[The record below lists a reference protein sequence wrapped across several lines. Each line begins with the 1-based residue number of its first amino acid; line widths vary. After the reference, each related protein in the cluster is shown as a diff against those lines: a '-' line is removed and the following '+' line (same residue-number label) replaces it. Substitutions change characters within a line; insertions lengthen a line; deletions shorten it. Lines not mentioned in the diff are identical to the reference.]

1 MWLSLNHPVIYP
13 HSSTSNNKTSFKR
26 KFESSWYYY
35 YTHPPTHTT
44 ARPSDSIFRFSFLTR
59 LSDSSSCLFFSFIH
73 SFIFFFFS
81 FSFSSFSSLYVLY
94 SLSPLI
100 RISSSPS
107 SPSNKQHY
115 QSILFI
121 FSLSSLLSS
130 SSLISRYIRPLCSS
144 RKQQRHRKLFL
155 SPSTHPL
162 TANVLYAQRL
172 V

>member
-59 LSDSSSCLFFSFIH
+59 LSDSSSSLFFLLH
-73 SFIFFFFS
+73 SFIFFFS
-81 FSFSSFSSLYVLY
+81 FSFSSFSSLYFLY

-100 RISSSPS
+100 RISSSSS